1 MGKEDVSMCNVS
13 GFNINVPSTPASM
26 SHASSKRTTGT
37 TPRASL
43 SKMRASLRGVNNNNN
58 HPQGVRSGNRA
69 QHSTI
74 EEVDD
79 EEHDGTTEP
88 ELDSEEDSEEEEQ
101 QENKVRKNRRENS
114 ERREGSEEEM
124 IMNTMDSMDARAS
137 RLMEDAVSSY
147 VARVEVERRLQ
158 RDVARLE
165 EIGDERKEVEK
176 EAELLRAS
184 LRQSMKRRRTS
195 STNPS
200 TPNRNKLRESN
211 DTSNA
216 NYNMNGRKK
225 NNNNDRKER
234 PESGARPT
242 SSSGGRR
249 DRLPIIQ
256 QRKRG

>member
-1 MGKEDVSMCNVS
+1 MG
-13 GFNINVPSTPASM
+13 
-26 SHASSKRTTGT
+26 
-37 TPRASL
+37 
-43 SKMRASLRGVNNNNN
+43 
-58 HPQGVRSGNRA
+58 
-69 QHSTI
+69 
-74 EEVDD
+74 
-79 EEHDGTTEP
+79 
-88 ELDSEEDSEEEEQ
+88 
-101 QENKVRKNRRENS
+101 
-114 ERREGSEEEM
+114 EEEM
-124 IMNTMDSMDARAS
+124 IMDTMDSMDARAS

-200 TPNRNKLRESN
+200 TWDRNKLRESN
-211 DTSNA
+211 DTSNTNN

-256 QRKRG
+256 QRKRGATITHLDANGEQQQQQQQQQQRPTSTESSRSRQSELSMDTTHDEIDEEDLDDY

>member
-1 MGKEDVSMCNVS
+1 MG
-13 GFNINVPSTPASM
+13 
-26 SHASSKRTTGT
+26 
-37 TPRASL
+37 
-43 SKMRASLRGVNNNNN
+43 
-58 HPQGVRSGNRA
+58 
-69 QHSTI
+69 
-74 EEVDD
+74 
-79 EEHDGTTEP
+79 
-88 ELDSEEDSEEEEQ
+88 
-101 QENKVRKNRRENS
+101 NRRENS

-124 IMNTMDSMDARAS
+124 IMDTMDSMDARAS

-165 EIGDERKEVEK
+165 EIGDEKK

-200 TPNRNKLRESN
+200 TPNRNKLRDSN
-211 DTSNA
+211 DTSNT
-216 NYNMNGRKK
+216 NNNMNGRKK
-225 NNNNDRKER
+225 NNNIDRKER

-249 DRLPIIQ
+249 DRL
-256 QRKRG
+256 